1 MKGKKL
7 NIVEVA
13 MQYHEIVLFV
23 TCCLVALGIWA
34 LVDMNKNEFPDYT
47 IRQGIVAAVYP
58 GATSHQIEEEL
69 TKPLENYI
77 FTYKEV
83 KKEKTKSYSRD
94 GMCIIQIELN
104 DDVNGADKDNFWN
117 RFKHGVQT
125 FKASLPSGVLAIQ
138 VTDDFGDASARLI
151 TMESND
157 KTYRELNDY
166 MDDLKD
172 RLRQIESVG
181 RLSVYGGQK
190 EQISVY
196 INTQRLSQYGISQ
209 SVLSAALLAKG
220 FITTAGT
227 QKAGAYEAPIHVEPS
242 LNMVNDV
249 EQMIIYSGADGK
261 VVRVKDIAD
270 VRREYPEPTSFV
282 TNNGSKCLVLSVEMK
297 KGRNITKMGKEID
310 REMKEFQRTL
320 PEDVTMFAITDQS
333 QVVGDSVV
341 DFLKELLIAIVSVI
355 IVVILL
361 LPIRVALVAASTIP
375 ITIFISL
382 GLFYLFGIELNT
394 VTLAVLIV
402 SLGMIVDN
410 SIVIIDNYMEL
421 LSEGVD
427 RWEASIR
434 SATHFFQSILT
445 ATLAISITFF
455 PFIFTMT
462 GMYHDFVRLFPV
474 GLTIVL
480 LTSLLVAELVVPF
493 LQYHFITE
501 PMDSGS
507 SAKSGKKK
515 FSLLGAMQG
524 FYDKVVNSSFTHA
537 GLTVFLG
544 CASVVLGA
552 FLLLKLPQRLM
563 PVADRNQF
571 AVEIYL
577 PTGASLDETAAIADS
592 LEHILKKDKRVVS
605 IASFKGTSSPRFQTA
620 YAPQFGGKNYAQF
633 IVNTTGTKATEEVL
647 ADYRMRYTNAFPGAY
662 VRFKQLSYSTE
673 GNSVEIRLSGND
685 WDLLKRTADSLTTI
699 MRMDEDLI
707 LVRNNV
713 EGSLLT
719 NDIDIDELKAGRL
732 GISNAQVELTLATR
746 YMDGGIPL
754 TIIWDGD
761 YSIPVKLKTTM
772 SDMASSQDIADE
784 QIPILAGLRTVP
796 LRQIATV
803 KPKWED
809 GQICHLNGMPTI
821 TVYAD
826 VVDGK
831 NVLKVTEKL
840 EKQIKKFDLPEGV
853 KLEWGGEKEVT
864 DEVTPQV
871 IGGLAVSIVI
881 IFFLLLFHLKKL
893 STSILLLVSLSLTLF
908 GTAMGV
914 LIPGGEFSFTCY
926 LGIISL
932 MGILVRNAI
941 IMYDYAEELRRDEG
955 LSVKEAIMTS
965 AKRRMRPIF
974 LTSAAASVGV
984 IPMVLAGSGLWCPMG
999 NVIFYGT
1006 IITMIFIL
1014 TILPVAYWL
1023 VEKRD
1028 RSI

>member
-1 MKGKKL
+1 MEKKKL

-13 MQYHEIVLFV
+13 MQYHEIVIFL
-23 TCCLVALGIWA
+23 TCCIVALGIWA

-58 GATSHQIEEEL
+58 GATSHQVEEEL

-83 KKEKTKSYSRD
+83 KKEKTKSFSRD

-151 TMESND
+151 TMESSD

-181 RLSVYGGQK
+181 RLNVYGGQS

-196 INTQRLSQYGISQ
+196 VDTRRLSQYGISQ

-220 FITTAGT
+220 FITASGT
-227 QKAGAYEAPIHVEPS
+227 QKAGAYEAPIHVRPS

-249 EQMIIYSGADGK
+249 EQMIIYSGADGE

-270 VRREYPEPTSFV
+270 VKREYPEPTSFV
-282 TNNGSKCLVLSVEMK
+282 TNNGVKCLVLSVEMK
-297 KGRNITKMGKEID
+297 KGRNITEMGKEID
-310 REMKEFQRTL
+310 REMDEFKRSL
-320 PEDVTMFAITDQS
+320 PEDVTMFSITDQS
-333 QVVGDSVV
+333 QVVRDSVV
-341 DFLKELLIAIVSVI
+341 DFLRELLIAVVSVI
-355 IVVILL
+355 IVVLLL
-361 LPIRVALVAASTIP
+361 LPIRVALVAAGTIP

-382 GLFYLFGIELNT
+382 GLFYMFGIELNT

-402 SLGMIVDN
+402 ALGMIVDN

-427 RWEASIR
+427 RWDASVR

-455 PFIFTMT
+455 PFLFTTT

-480 LTSLLVAELVVPF
+480 MTSLFVAELVVPF
-493 LQYHFITE
+493 LQYHFIRE

-507 SAKSGKKK
+507 GGSGKKK
-515 FSLLGAMQG
+515 FSLLGAMQS
-524 FYDKVVNSSFTHA
+524 FYDKVVNSSFSHA

-577 PTGASLDETAAIADS
+577 PAGSSLDKTAAIADS
-592 LEHILKKDKRVVS
+592 LEHILGKDKRVVS

-685 WDLLKRTADSLTTI
+685 WDLLKRTADSLTAV
-699 MRMDEDLI
+699 MRTDKDLI

-713 EGSLLT
+713 DGSLLT
-719 NDIDIDELKAGRL
+719 DDIDIDEVKAGRL

-754 TIIWDGD
+754 TTIWDGD
-761 YSIPVKLKTTM
+761 YPIPVKLKTVR
-772 SDMASSQDIADE
+772 SDLASSQDIADE
-784 QIPILAGLRTVP
+784 QIPVLAGLKTVP

-809 GQICHLNGMPTI
+809 GQICHLNGIPTI

-840 EKQIKKFDLPEGV
+840 ERQIRKLGLPDGV
-853 KLEWGGEKEVT
+853 ELEWGGEKEVT

-871 IGGLAVSIVI
+871 IGGLAMSIAI
-881 IFFLLLFHLKKL
+881 IFFLLLFHLRKL
-893 STSILLLVSLSLTLF
+893 STSVLLLVSLSLTLF

-941 IMYDYAEELRRDEG
+941 IMYDYAEELRKDEG